1 MNGDDRDGEAPTTE
15 GGGLTS
21 LINRMIDGDQQ
32 AGNAV
37 AERLYQDWRAQARRR
52 MKREGPG
59 HVLETDALVNTSLR
73 RMLQAGTPVNDR
85 HHFRNLLQLYMNFSL
100 SSYGRK
106 RRRDSED
113 TTIDGKQLVDPAPSP
128 EPLSPDVRRAL
139 DAVRGLS
146 IATSSGGLGWRTRS
160 KRVEASPEFVLRAGT
175 GARPFAV
182 PLRAP
187 RFGAT
192 ARTRHCSLVASA
204 LVPAAQRWPAAS
216 QYIARST
223 TICAG
228 ASPRLST
235 IAPNR
240 RPAASGKKPPT
251 GTLKR
256 LRAGSPT

>member
-15 GGGLTS
+15 RGGLTS

-85 HHFRNLLQLYMNFSL
+85 YHFRNLLQLYMNFSL

-106 RRRDSED
+106 RHRGVEE
-113 TTIDGKQLVDPAPSP
+113 TTIDGKQLVDPAPPP

-139 DAVRGLS
+139 DTVRGLDPLAFEVVLMRVVFEFTFPE
-146 IATSSGGLGWRTRS
+146 IAKAKGLT
-160 KRVEASPEFVLRAGT
+160 EAQAKYRYKLGRAW
-175 GARPFAV
+175 
-182 PLRAP
+182 LED
-187 RFGAT
+187 
-192 ARTRHCSLVASA
+192 A
-204 LVPAAQRWPAAS
+204 LEKSR
-216 QYIARST
+216 
-223 TICAG
+223 
-228 ASPRLST
+228 
-235 IAPNR
+235 
-240 RPAASGKKPPT
+240 GKP
-251 GTLKR
+251 
-256 LRAGSPT
+256 